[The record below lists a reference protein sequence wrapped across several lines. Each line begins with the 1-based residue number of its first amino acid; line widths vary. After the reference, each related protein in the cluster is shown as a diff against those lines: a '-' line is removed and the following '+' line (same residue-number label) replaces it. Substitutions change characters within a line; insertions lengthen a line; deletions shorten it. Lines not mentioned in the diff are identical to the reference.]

1 MICIFSRCQCECQFF
16 SVSIVYFL
24 YNVNALFCFE
34 FTFSSIL
41 AFIFIFFLL
50 NFLYLFV
57 AALGLCCC
65 VQAFSS
71 CSKQGPLSGCS
82 AGVLIVEH
90 RLECA
95 GSVVVAHGLSCP
107 ATRGI
112 FWDQELNPCR
122 LHGQVGSQLLDHQGS
137 PVFIF
142 WHEFL
147 LCQLLFHALP
157 RSTPL

>member
-41 AFIFIFFLL
+41 AFIFIFFIL

-142 WHEFL
+142 
-147 LCQLLFHALP
+147 
-157 RSTPL
+157 